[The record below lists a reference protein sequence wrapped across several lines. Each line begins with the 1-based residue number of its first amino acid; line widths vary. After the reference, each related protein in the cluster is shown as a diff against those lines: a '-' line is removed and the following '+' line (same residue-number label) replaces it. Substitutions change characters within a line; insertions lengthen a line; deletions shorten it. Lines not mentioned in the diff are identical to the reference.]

1 MTAGILGA
9 TLLIT
14 ATTIDDAV
22 WLIPYCTANHLP
34 TNTKIIHASIFILTL
49 QLLAMGCIIVSKI
62 FQHIILKGGS
72 SSVDSS
78 FLLELI
84 GALMCWSI
92 AIFLYVKKMRKKR
105 RQRLKKALEE
115 SETLAKGLVQ
125 TSLDSEHQ
133 PLVPESPTTDEENR
147 TLSPPKGLD
156 ASSMSSSSSS
166 SSNSSPSNFVEGSDI
181 PIEPSIRMIMTL
193 TSLGA
198 LDEISYFPALLVG
211 NVFSP
216 MQLLVGTFLASGLVL
231 ILVLYFLARVKPL
244 VNFLDSIPLYVI
256 VGMFALILTVGL
268 FF

>member
-34 TNTKIIHASIFILTL
+34 TNTKIIHAATFMLTL
-49 QLLAMGCIIVSKI
+49 QALTIGCIIVSKI
-62 FQHIILKGGS
+62 FQHIILRGS
-72 SSVDSS
+72 TDFV
-78 FLLELI
+78 FELA

-105 RQRLKKALEE
+105 RKELKKALEE
-115 SETLAKGLVQ
+115 SEKLAKELAK
-125 TSLDSEHQ
+125 TSSPVSEDL
-133 PLVPESPTTDEENR
+133 PLLPELGIVDEENR
-147 TLSPPKGLD
+147 DVTFTNGVEESP
-156 ASSMSSSSSS
+156 SSSSSS
-166 SSNSSPSNFVEGSDI
+166 ESDIVEGSDI
-181 PIEPSIRMIMTL
+181 PIQPSIRMVMTL

-211 NVFSP
+211 KVFSP
-216 MQLLVGTFLASGLVL
+216 IQLLSGTFFASGLVL

-244 VNFLDSIPLYVI
+244 VDFLDGIPLYVI
-256 VGMFALILTVGL
+256 VAMFASILTIGL
-268 FF
+268 LF